1 MDKFKNNEVNDIYPD
16 NNNYHPLHSSESN
29 SDISIDSNS
38 NDSDISIDRNSN
50 DSDISIDNNN
60 YDPLHSSESNSD
72 ISIDSNSDDSDIN
85 NNRECGTA
93 LYSYGTHTHLGTED
107 FKFNKDFLKI
117 ILKSFIVASLAVL
130 LYFLI

>member
-16 NNNYHPLHSSESN
+16 NNNY
-29 SDISIDSNS
+29 
-38 NDSDISIDRNSN
+38 
-50 DSDISIDNNN
+50 
-60 YDPLHSSESNSD
+60 DPLHSSESDSD
-72 ISIDSNSDDSDIN
+72 ISIDSNSDDGDID

>member
-16 NNNYHPLHSSESN
+16 NNNY
-29 SDISIDSNS
+29 
-38 NDSDISIDRNSN
+38 
-50 DSDISIDNNN
+50 
-60 YDPLHSSESNSD
+60 DPLHSSESDSD
-72 ISIDSNSDDSDIN
+72 ISIDSNSDDSDISIDRN
-85 NNRECGTA
+85 SDDSDISIDSNSDDSDIDNNRECGTA

>member
-16 NNNYHPLHSSESN
+16 NNNY
-29 SDISIDSNS
+29 
-38 NDSDISIDRNSN
+38 
-50 DSDISIDNNN
+50 
-60 YDPLHSSESNSD
+60 DPLHSSESDSD
-72 ISIDSNSDDSDIN
+72 ISIDSNSDDSYID

>member
-16 NNNYHPLHSSESN
+16 NNNY
-29 SDISIDSNS
+29 
-38 NDSDISIDRNSN
+38 
-50 DSDISIDNNN
+50 
-60 YDPLHSSESNSD
+60 DPLHSSESDSD
-72 ISIDSNSDDSDIN
+72 ISIDSNSDDSDISIDSN
-85 NNRECGTA
+85 SDDSDIDNNRECGTA

>member
-16 NNNYHPLHSSESN
+16 NNNYHHLHSSES
-29 SDISIDSNS
+29 D
-38 NDSDISIDRNSN
+38 
-50 DSDISIDNNN
+50 
-60 YDPLHSSESNSD
+60 SD